1 VFVSTYESA
10 IDAKN
15 RVSVPAPFRAVLGN
29 GSRVFLWVAL
39 DGSGCIEGGGEQL
52 MNLYRAVLTRLAPQS
67 AARKALV
74 ARIIAGAADLKM
86 DETGRI
92 KLPDDLI
99 KAGGFSERVKF
110 AGNMDSFQIWAP
122 ERHAA
127 WFEKMGADAAGT
139 EVLAQLER
147 AYDDVLRQQTM
158 AGIPPLRLIEGGEG

>member
-1 VFVSTYESA
+1 MFVSTYESA

-39 DGSGCIEGGGEQL
+39 DGSGCLEGGGEQL
-52 MNLYRAVLTRLAPQS
+52 INLYRAVFTRLAPQS

-92 KLPDDLI
+92 KLPDELI

-110 AGNMDSFQIWAP
+110 AGNMDSFQIWDP

-127 WFEKMGADAAGT
+127 YFDKMGTEAA
-139 EVLAQLER
+139 ESDVLAALGK
-147 AYDDVLRQQTM
+147 AYDDVLRQQSIL
-158 AGIPPLRLIEGGEG
+158 GVPPLRLIEGGEG